1 MLLALGTNGLSEEW
15 RPLKRWQNNGQV
27 VLAPWRDAYLEPPHV
42 PGVACI
48 LQAVLIALE
57 EEL

>member
-1 MLLALGTNGLSEEW
+1 MGGA
-15 RPLKRWQNNGQV
+15 
-27 VLAPWRDAYLEPPHV
+27 AYLEPPHV
-42 PGVACI
+42 PRVACI